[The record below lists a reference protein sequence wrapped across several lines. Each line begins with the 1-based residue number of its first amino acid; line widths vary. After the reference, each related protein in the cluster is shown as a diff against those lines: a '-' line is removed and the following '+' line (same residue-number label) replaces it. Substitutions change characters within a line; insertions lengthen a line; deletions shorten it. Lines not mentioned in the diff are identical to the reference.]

1 MAHIEPYVD
10 PKIERPKDLPSFVTD
25 VLDHLEQLDLEGNW
39 AVYDAE
45 LDNLWVIAK
54 NAMADGMMTKKDWK
68 TVYLKYWEHEDMVR
82 DKEREQGL

>member
-1 MAHIEPYVD
+1 MN
-10 PKIERPKDLPSFVTD
+10 PSFVTD

-82 DKEREQGL
+82 DKEREQDL